1 MAKSI
6 FEAVANAVAPF
17 SLWNLMVTVGQLMDD
32 FRGKDLTLLN
42 TTGRLLNETK
52 SGQEGYK
59 IGW

>member
-1 MAKSI
+1 
-6 FEAVANAVAPF
+6 
-17 SLWNLMVTVGQLMDD
+17 MVTVGQLMDD